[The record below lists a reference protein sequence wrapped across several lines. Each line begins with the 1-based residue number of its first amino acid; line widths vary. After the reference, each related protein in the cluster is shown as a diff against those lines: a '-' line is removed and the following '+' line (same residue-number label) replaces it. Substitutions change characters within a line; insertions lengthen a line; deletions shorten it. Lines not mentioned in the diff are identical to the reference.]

1 MEIGIPRSVQWSV
14 VKRHIAEAPDC
25 TYPCFWIFEKQ
36 WFKRYL
42 HYLTRNPFTNTRGSA
57 KWAGTWWSYLCL
69 LALVSAIL
77 RPLRVS
83 LSRTHSSSIHT
94 LGGYAALG
102 LPTALAHFSPH
113 QLSLRSSS
121 PCGLSWSFTPP
132 APSLSACTHSS
143 PSQTLSKPP
152 GESSLHKDDLTQDQ
166 EKWLFCLTQIK
177 TKCQRREMNMFQM
190 KEQQKC
196 RKNP

>member
-1 MEIGIPRSVQWSV
+1 M
-14 VKRHIAEAPDC
+14 
-25 TYPCFWIFEKQ
+25 
-36 WFKRYL
+36 
-42 HYLTRNPFTNTRGSA
+42 LT
-57 KWAGTWWSYLCL
+57 
-69 LALVSAIL
+69 LVSAIL

-113 QLSLRSSS
+113 QPAISASGAVHPVDWAGLLPLQIHLSQ
-121 PCGLSWSFTPP
+121 P
-132 APSLSACTHSS
+132 APTPA
-143 PSQTLSKPP
+143 PANLSKPP
-152 GESSLHKDDLTQDQ
+152 GLHKDDLTEDQ

-190 KEQQKC
+190 KEQQQKC